1 MLFRHSPSWH
11 TCITWCE
18 SSVAG
23 WVVRAMSTCKNHW
36 IVWGFVQND
45 GLSEHC
51 RHVRPGGLYYLGY
64 PLGICTTWGTPW
76 GFVLLGVPLGGL
88 YYLGYPLGVCTT
100 WGTPVDLYYLGCPW
114 EFVLSRVPPGAYI
127 RSTYFVLK
135 KICIFCLIYIFF
147 CCK

>member
-100 WGTPVDLYYLGCPW
+100 WGTPRSFVLPGVPPGGFVLPGVPPSGLYYLGYPRG
-114 EFVLSRVPPGAYI
+114 FVLPGVPMG
-127 RSTYFVLK
+127 
-135 KICIFCLIYIFF
+135 ICII
-147 CCK
+147 